1 MAGVTGTDRRAAV
14 FELSH
19 PIDHGRKSFHRSVPF
34 LHCYSGV
41 FGDVRR
47 GEDITVASDV
57 ITSGLHNGT
66 HIDAFGHVATI
77 LGDDR
82 FDSRGAAGEVL
93 PVLWTRAALLD
104 FEAVCDGP
112 AYQITVDD
120 LAAVERKRGWRVG
133 RGEIALVRTGW
144 ERMWGDDD
152 AFGGAEARPPGISLA
167 VAEELGARGLLAIG
181 TDTPTLETA
190 TTQMAVHR
198 ALLVKAGVYIIESLR
213 LDELAAADPDE
224 VTFVGLPLVMP
235 GATASPLRALA
246 VAGSDVTLADVAR
259 EVFTPGGPAR

>member
-1 MAGVTGTDRRAAV
+1 MAMTGTGAGTTV

-77 LGDDR
+77 LGER
-82 FDSRGAAGEVL
+82 EFDSRGGPGEVL

-104 FEAVCDGP
+104 FEEVCDGP
-112 AYQITVDD
+112 AYQITLDD
-120 LAAVERKRGWRVG
+120 LAAVEDKRGWKVG
-133 RGEIALVRTGW
+133 RGEVALVRTGW
-144 ERMWGDDD
+144 EKMWGNDDE
-152 AFGGAEARPPGISLA
+152 FGGAEARPPGISLA

-181 TDTPTLETA
+181 TDTPTLETV
-190 TTQMAVHR
+190 TTQMSVHR

-213 LDELAAADPDE
+213 LNELAAADPDF
-224 VTFVGLPLVMP
+224 VTFIGLPLVMP
-235 GATASPLRALA
+235 GATASPIRALA
-246 VAGSDVTLADVAR
+246 VAGSDATVAGVA
-259 EVFTPGGPAR
+259 EALFTAGGPAR